1 MNFEEYKTIIN
12 TYLDTYPDDRIDICT
27 TNRLQAAL
35 DEEAVG
41 KEISKEILDKI
52 EISSSLTI
60 TIYYPKITLK
70 NELNKQHTIYDV
82 YLRILFP
89 TGVIKLGRTTY
100 TKEEIDVGYVHSH
113 VRAGVFDYLQ
123 DFCTGGNET
132 PINKILRKIVRGDYN
147 DFETL
152 IQSFIVETERMIR
165 VESLTGGP
173 FIRFS
178 NVGNQLDNM
187 PLTLKVTNLRY
198 IPHDCIIDFIDYYC
212 SLGLDNFYYDGRCWQ
227 LDATDTEFVTRVTN
241 AAKSFKG
248 TKNKKSLFQT
258 YYLSSGL
265 YYAKSINRISNFVE
279 GNPTSW
285 SWKGKKLHLKEIKED
300 NKEVVVENTLLKKEY
315 LDIVYTFLLTLIN
328 GVYADRKFKDS
339 IKERAYKI
347 KSLLFKKLRS
357 QNQDSL

>member
-27 TNRLQAAL
+27 TNQLQAAL
-35 DEEAVG
+35 DEDAVG
-41 KEISKEILDKI
+41 KEISGETLDKI
-52 EISSSLTI
+52 KISSSLTI

-89 TGVIKLGRTTY
+89 MGTIKLGRTTY

-113 VRAGVFDYLQ
+113 VRARVFDYLQ
-123 DFCTGGNET
+123 DFCTGNNET

-178 NVGNQLDNM
+178 NVGKHMDNL

-198 IPHDCIIDFIDYYC
+198 VLYDCLIDFIEYYC

-265 YYAKSINRISNFVE
+265 YYCKLKIDQSNFVE
-279 GNPTSW
+279 GSPVSW
-285 SWKGKKLHLKEIKED
+285 SWKGKKLYLKELKED
-300 NKEVVVENTLLKKEY
+300 EKEVVIENTLLKKEY
-315 LDIVYTFLLTLIN
+315 LDVVYTFLLTLIN

-347 KSLLFKKLRS
+347 KSLLFKKLRG

>member
-12 TYLDTYPDDRIDICT
+12 TYLDTYPDDRIDICAS
-27 TNRLQAAL
+27 NYLQAAL
-35 DEEAVG
+35 DEDAVG
-41 KEISKEILDKI
+41 KEISGETLDKI
-52 EISSSLTI
+52 KISSSLTI
-60 TIYYPKITLK
+60 TIYYPKITLT
-70 NELNKQHTIYDV
+70 NELNRQHTIYDV

-89 TGVIKLGRTTY
+89 MGIIKLGRTTF

-113 VRAGVFDYLQ
+113 VRARVFDYLQ
-123 DFCTGGNET
+123 DFCTGENET

-152 IQSFIVETERMIR
+152 IQSFIVETERMIK

-178 NVGNQLDNM
+178 NVGKQLDNI
-187 PLTLKVTNLRY
+187 PLTLKVTNIRY
-198 IPHDCIIDFIDYYC
+198 IPYDCIVDFIEYYC
-212 SLGLDNFYYDGRCWQ
+212 SLGFDNFYYDGRCWQ
-227 LDATDTEFVTRVTN
+227 LDATDTEFITRVTN

-248 TKNKKSLFQT
+248 TKNKKSLFKT

-265 YYAKSINRISNFVE
+265 YYGKLSDGSSNFVE
-279 GNPTSW
+279 GSPVSW
-285 SWKGKKLHLKEIKED
+285 SWKGKKLHLKELKED
-300 NKEVVVENTLLKKEY
+300 NKEVVIENTLLKKEY
-315 LDIVYTFLLTLIN
+315 LDVVYTFLLTLIN

-347 KSLLFKKLRS
+347 KSLLFKKLRG

>member
-12 TYLDTYPDDRIDICT
+12 TYLDTYPDDRIDICAS
-27 TNRLQAAL
+27 NYLQAAL
-35 DEEAVG
+35 DEDAVG
-41 KEISKEILDKI
+41 KEISGETLDKI
-52 EISSSLTI
+52 KISSSLTI
-60 TIYYPKITLK
+60 TIYYPKITLT
-70 NELNKQHTIYDV
+70 NELNRQHTIYDV

-89 TGVIKLGRTTY
+89 MGIIKLGRTTF

-113 VRAGVFDYLQ
+113 VRARVFDYLQ
-123 DFCTGGNET
+123 DFCTGENET

-152 IQSFIVETERMIR
+152 IQSFIVETERMIK

-178 NVGNQLDNM
+178 NVGKQLDNI
-187 PLTLKVTNLRY
+187 PLTLKVTNIRY
-198 IPHDCIIDFIDYYC
+198 IPYDCIVDFIEYYC
-212 SLGLDNFYYDGRCWQ
+212 SLGFDNFYYDGRCWQ
-227 LDATDTEFVTRVTN
+227 LDATDTEFITRVTN

-265 YYAKSINRISNFVE
+265 YYCKLKIDQSNFVE
-279 GNPTSW
+279 GSPVSW
-285 SWKGKKLHLKEIKED
+285 SWKGKKLHLKELKED
-300 NKEVVVENTLLKKEY
+300 NKEVVIENTLLKKEY
-315 LDIVYTFLLTLIN
+315 LDVVYTFLLTLIN

-347 KSLLFKKLRS
+347 KSLLFKKLRG

>member
-12 TYLDTYPDDRIDICT
+12 TYLDTYPDDRIDICAS
-27 TNRLQAAL
+27 NYLQAAL
-35 DEEAVG
+35 DEDAVG
-41 KEISKEILDKI
+41 KEISGETLDKI
-52 EISSSLTI
+52 KISSSLTI
-60 TIYYPKITLK
+60 TIYYPKITLT
-70 NELNKQHTIYDV
+70 NELNRQHTIYDV

-89 TGVIKLGRTTY
+89 MGIIKLGRTTF

-113 VRAGVFDYLQ
+113 VRARVFDYLQ
-123 DFCTGGNET
+123 DFCTGENET

-152 IQSFIVETERMIR
+152 IQSFIVETERMIK

-178 NVGNQLDNM
+178 NVGKQLDNI
-187 PLTLKVTNLRY
+187 PLTLKVTNIRY
-198 IPHDCIIDFIDYYC
+198 IPYDCIVDFIEYYC
-212 SLGLDNFYYDGRCWQ
+212 SLGFDNFYYDGRCWQ

-265 YYAKSINRISNFVE
+265 YYCKLKIDQSNFVE
-279 GNPTSW
+279 GSPVSW
-285 SWKGKKLHLKEIKED
+285 SWKGKKLHLKELKED
-300 NKEVVVENTLLKKEY
+300 NKEVVIENTLLKKEY
-315 LDIVYTFLLTLIN
+315 LDVVYTFLLTLIN

-347 KSLLFKKLRS
+347 KSLLFKKLRG

>member
-12 TYLDTYPDDRIDICT
+12 TYLDTYPDNRIDICT

-41 KEISKEILDKI
+41 KEISEETLNKI
-52 EISSSLTI
+52 EMSSSLTI

-89 TGVIKLGRTTY
+89 MGVIKLGRTTF

-113 VRAGVFDYLQ
+113 VRAGAFDYLQ
-123 DFCTGGNET
+123 DFCTGEGET
-132 PINKILRKIVRGDYN
+132 PINKILRKIIRRDYN

-178 NVGNQLDNM
+178 NVGKQLENM
-187 PLTLKVTNLRY
+187 PLILKVTNLRY
-198 IPHDCIIDFIDYYC
+198 ISHDCIIDFIEYYC

-227 LDATDTEFVTRVTN
+227 LDATDTEFITRVTN

-248 TKNKKSLFQT
+248 TRNKKSLFQT

-265 YYAKSINRISNFVE
+265 YYAKSINRTSNFVE
-279 GNPTSW
+279 GSPVSW
-285 SWKGKKLHLKEIKED
+285 AFKGKKLYLKELKED

-339 IKERAYKI
+339 IKERTYKI
-347 KSLLFKKLRS
+347 KSLLFKKLRG